1 MGAECWA
8 EVLGDCA
15 GGTSREHY
23 VSDGIFD
30 SEVITA
36 FGLHWCKQKPMR
48 VALRGAVSKILCKRH
63 NEELSAFDSEAS
75 KLSRFLYTNL
85 LGDPFTAA
93 EVTLRGDLLE
103 KWALK
108 TFVNLGYIGALD
120 PIDHKR
126 KEPDAQLVRCV
137 FREPVPASGMGL
149 YFVNGQVSNHE
160 FTVGFSWNAIRNVT
174 LGGIPAAM
182 TFTLNNVRF
191 VVSGES
197 VMAGPLLAKIGTV
210 HGVDYSAAQIVYRPT
225 NVSFV
230 SRTAGS
236 KRISL
241 QW

>member
-1 MGAECWA
+1 MAVACWA

-15 GGTSREHY
+15 GGSSREHY

-30 SEVITA
+30 GEVITA
-36 FGLHWCKQKPMR
+36 FGLPWCKHVPMR
-48 VALRGAVSKILCKRH
+48 VGLRAAASKILCKRH
-63 NEELSAFDSEAS
+63 NEQLSEYDSEAS

-85 LGDPFTAA
+85 LDDPLTAA
-93 EVTLRGDLLE
+93 ETTLRGDLLE

-108 TFVNLGYIGALD
+108 TFVNLGFIGALD

-126 KEPDAQLVRCV
+126 TVPNAQLVRNI
-137 FREPVPASGMGL
+137 FRDRVPAGGMGL
-149 YFVNGQVSNHE
+149 YFVTGEVSNHE

-191 VVSGES
+191 VVSGEP
-197 VMAGPLLAKIGTV
+197 VMAGPKLAKLGTI
-210 HGVDYSAAQIVYRPT
+210 HGVDYSAAQIVYRPAKVT
-225 NVSFV
+225 LASK
-230 SRTAGS
+230 TAGR
-236 KRISL
+236 KEISL